1 MTRLEMYAEPKNQ
14 ATKMNK
20 TCQESRFIRYTTISK
35 IREGAQ
41 LKDDI
46 PKESHPGNT
55 AEMTVILQRKEVKA
69 NRTIQ
74 AVLVVDIIILE
85 NRARQK
91 QSIVT
96 TVRRWDTLRINV
108 E

>member
-1 MTRLEMYAEPKNQ
+1 M
-14 ATKMNK
+14 
-20 TCQESRFIRYTTISK
+20 FIRYPTISK

-46 PKESHPGNT
+46 PNENHHGNM
-55 AEMTVILQRKEVKA
+55 AGITVTLQRREGKA
-69 NRTIQ
+69 NQTIQ
-74 AVLVVDIIILE
+74 IVLVVDIIIWE